1 MGGSR
6 GITATTM
13 TGARPATGGPP
24 FQGASSDGWYRLREV
39 VSILGR
45 STVAGQG
52 RCSGLPFMLGRKATN
67 RPTSVFSFTE
77 RRATNQCP
85 RCPLGAAADPTP
97 PPRAAACFAQH
108 DSIRDRPLDPEA
120 DGRNYHERH
129 KAKWH
134 SAWYVKSWLRVTC
147 SPVFTRQPIECVPLL
162 LSWLMVRR
170 GGARSPR
177 SSAASRPVALRVC
190 A

>member
-24 FQGASSDGWYRLREV
+24 FQGASSDGWYCLREV

-77 RRATNQCP
+77 SRATNQCP
-85 RCPLGAAADPTP
+85 RCPLGAAARPHSPT
-97 PPRAAACFAQH
+97 RASACF
-108 DSIRDRPLDPEA
+108 SIRDCPLDPEA
-120 DGRNYHERH
+120 DGRNYHEHH

-134 SAWYVKSWLRVTC
+134 SARYV
-147 SPVFTRQPIECVPLL
+147 
-162 LSWLMVRR
+162 
-170 GGARSPR
+170 
-177 SSAASRPVALRVC
+177 
-190 A
+190 